1 MRIGVAISGGMDSAT
16 AALLLQNEGHDIVAL
31 YMKLV
36 EDSEIAIA
44 KAQKVAG
51 LIKRPLHVIDLV
63 KDFRKVVLDH
73 FVNEYEV
80 GRTPSPCPRC
90 NRFIKFDILGKHAR
104 EMGCEK
110 IATGHYA
117 QIVEKDGRL
126 NLVKAR
132 DTIKDQSYFLFML
145 THKILERTIFPL
157 GVWEKTQVRSFLKD
171 IDLPLSQSKESQE
184 LCFIENDDYVG
195 FLQKMGCRSAPG
207 PITDSHGN
215 ILGEHRGIVNFTVGQ
230 RRGLGVCGPYPR
242 YVLRIDHKTNSIMIG
257 FKDETPVKGAT
268 ISDLNII
275 RPDLDL
281 PDHALHVKVRSTSQP
296 VPCRVNNI
304 SRDQLDFEFFKP
316 QSSVAPGQAAVFY
329 MEDTV
334 VMGGWIKATF

>member
-31 YMKLV
+31 YMRLV
-36 EDSEIAIA
+36 EDSETAIA
-44 KAQKVAG
+44 NAHKVAG
-51 LIKRPLHVIDLV
+51 LIKTPLHVIDLV
-63 KDFRKVVLDH
+63 NDFRKLVLGH
-73 FVNEYEV
+73 FVQEYQV

-117 QIVEKDGRL
+117 QILEKDGRL

-132 DTIKDQSYFLFML
+132 DTTKDQSYFLFML
-145 THKILERTIFPL
+145 TPEILERTIFPL
-157 GVWEKTQVRSFLKD
+157 GNWKKTQVRSFLKD
-171 IDLPLSQSKESQE
+171 IDLVFSQSKESQE
-184 LCFIENDDYVG
+184 LCFIENNDYVS
-195 FLQKMGCRSAPG
+195 FLQEMGCRSATG
-207 PITDSHGN
+207 PIMDSRGN
-215 ILGEHRGIVNFTVGQ
+215 ILGEHTGIINYTVGQ

-242 YVLRIDHKTNSIMIG
+242 YVLRIDHKANSVVIG
-257 FKDETPVKGAT
+257 FKDETLVKGAT
-268 ISDLNII
+268 ICDLNIL

-281 PDHALHVKVRSTSQP
+281 SNQDLHVKVRSTSRP
-296 VPCRVNNI
+296 VPCRIKNI
-304 SRDQLDFEFFKP
+304 DLDQLDFEFFEP

-329 MEDTV
+329 LEDTV
-334 VMGGWIKATF
+334 VMGGWINATF